1 MKNTTPTPPVYT
13 LDCDYYNRNFNSLD
27 DLLED
32 ILSSGM
38 DPSYNILKNGHDTE
52 ELASEYFSH

>member
-1 MKNTTPTPPVYT
+1 MKNTTTTAPVYT
-13 LDCDYYNRNFNSLD
+13 LDCPYYHRNFDNID

-52 ELASEYFSH
+52 ELASDYLSY